1 MTQPP
6 PSLDPSWGERGLAS
20 APGDRLARSV
30 ARSWE
35 LFVAMVDGVDL
46 DAVTRA
52 KGLTARE
59 VVIPLGAWD
68 DNRPLADLLADARRG
83 IGGDHDQSALVDA
96 VRAAHLGA
104 SDDDVREALRRQG
117 RELSSYLTAPDP
129 EGLHDAPV
137 ASMLGTLP
145 LVTFLHAATYPL
157 ATSALDLERAGAVV
171 PDELLDLGLLGLVDT
186 IGALAGRL
194 GLSASIAAVTP
205 TYAVGTGSHDG
216 SWHTRV
222 LWPPTVGPGAGTGAG
237 PTPDPPVDAAS
248 YGPSVRGTARILLDV
263 TAGRADVPG
272 AVARKE
278 LGVHD
283 ITGLMALAPIV
294 KAVPGIPGRAA
305 LVAAIRATQALGAA
319 WRLLPWTSGS

>member
-1 MTQPP
+1 V
-6 PSLDPSWGERGLAS
+6 S
-20 APGDRLARSV
+20 
-30 ARSWE
+30 RSWE
-35 LFVAMVDGVDL
+35 LFVAMVDDVDL

-83 IGGDHDQSALVDA
+83 TGGDHDQSALVDA
-96 VRAAHLGA
+96 VRAAHGGE
-104 SDDDVREALRRQG
+104 SDDAVREALRRQG
-117 RELSSYLTAPDP
+117 RELSAYLTSPDP
-129 EGLHDAPV
+129 DGLRQAPV

-186 IGALAGRL
+186 IGALGARQ

-205 TYAVGTGSHDG
+205 AYAVGTGIRDG
-216 SWHTRV
+216 SWRTAV
-222 LWPPTVGPGAGTGAG
+222 LWSDGDASRDGADVSA
-237 PTPDPPVDAAS
+237 

-263 TAGRADVPG
+263 TAGRADVPS

-283 ITGLMALAPIV
+283 VSGLMALAPIV
-294 KAVPGIPGRAA
+294 EAVPGIPGRTA

-319 WRLLPWTSGS
+319 WRLLPWTGRT

>member
-6 PSLDPSWGERGLAS
+6 PSLDPSPGERGLAS
-20 APGDRLARSV
+20 APDDRLARSV

-35 LFVAMVDGVDL
+35 LFVAMVDDVDL

-59 VVIPLGAWD
+59 VVIPLGAWH
-68 DNRPLADLLADARRG
+68 DNRPLADLVADARRG
-83 IGGDHDQSALVDA
+83 TGGDHVQSALVDA
-96 VRAAHLGA
+96 VRAAHLGD
-104 SDDDVREALRRQG
+104 SDDEVREALRRQG
-117 RELSSYLTAPDP
+117 RELSSYLAAPDP
-129 EGLHDAPV
+129 EGLRDAPV

-171 PDELLDLGLLGLVDT
+171 PAELLDLGLLGLVDT
-186 IGALAGRL
+186 IGALAARL
-194 GLSASIAAVTP
+194 GLTASIAAVTP
-205 TYAVGTGSHDG
+205 TYAVGTGSHKG

-222 LWPPTVGPGAGTGAG
+222 LWPETPG
-237 PTPDPPVDAAS
+237 PTFDPPADSAS

-278 LGVHD
+278 LAVHD
-283 ITGLMALAPIV
+283 ISGLMALAPIV
-294 KAVPGIPGRAA
+294 EAVPGIPGRTA

-319 WRLLPWTSGS
+319 WRLLPWTRGS

>member
-1 MTQPP
+1 VTQPP
-6 PSLDPSWGERGLAS
+6 PLLDPSQGERGLAS
-20 APGDRLARSV
+20 ADDGHLAWSV

-35 LFVAMVDGVDL
+35 LFTALVDEVDL

-83 IGGDHDQSALVDA
+83 AGGDHDQGALVEA
-96 VRAAHLGA
+96 VRAAHRDA

-117 RELSSYLTAPDP
+117 EQLSSFLTGPDP
-129 EGLHDAPV
+129 EGLWEAPV

-186 IGALAGRL
+186 IGALGARQ
-194 GLSASIAAVTP
+194 GLTASIAAVTP
-205 TYAVGTGSHDG
+205 TGTVGTGIRDG
-216 SWHTRV
+216 AWRTRV
-222 LWPPTVGPGAGTGAG
+222 LAQGASGSD
-237 PTPDPPVDAAS
+237 PDR
-248 YGPSVRGTARILLDV
+248 YGPSVRGSARILLDV

-283 ITGLMALAPIV
+283 VPGLMALAPIV
-294 KAVPGIPGRAA
+294 EAVPGIPGRAA

-319 WRLLPWTSGS
+319 WRLLPWTRST

>member
-6 PSLDPSWGERGLAS
+6 PALDPSPGERGLAS
-20 APGDRLARSV
+20 APDRRLARSV
-30 ARSWE
+30 SRSWE
-35 LFVAMVDGVDL
+35 LFVAMVEDVDL
-46 DAVTRA
+46 GAVTRA

-68 DNRPLADLLADARRG
+68 DNRPLADLLADARLG
-83 IGGDHDQSALVDA
+83 TGGDHDQSALVDA
-96 VRAAHLGA
+96 VRAAHSGE
-104 SDDDVREALRRQG
+104 SDDAVRDALRRQG
-117 RELSSYLTAPDP
+117 HELSAYLASPDP
-129 EGLHDAPV
+129 EGLRTAPV

-186 IGALAGRL
+186 IGALGARQ
-194 GLSASIAAVTP
+194 GLTASIAAVTP
-205 TYAVGTGSHDG
+205 TYAVGTGIRDGAWRTAVLRSHDE
-216 SWHTRV
+216 TR
-222 LWPPTVGPGAGTGAG
+222 G
-237 PTPDPPVDAAS
+237 PDPS
-248 YGPSVRGTARILLDV
+248 GYGPSVRGTARILLDV

-283 ITGLMALAPIV
+283 VTGLMALAPIV
-294 KAVPGIPGRAA
+294 EAVPGIPGRTA

-319 WRLLPWTSGS
+319 WRLLPWTRTP